1 MHSCWA
7 GRNSGCVRVVQQGG
21 VAVCAC
27 RSGLHVAQR
36 VRLLWHRSPC
46 VQRPEL
52 LTFCRAPAP
61 CLRLAD
67 EQLVASLGS
76 CPDKDALRRLLQKHL
91 NAGGQQPSEL
101 AESSRQAASQGGPS
115 ASPRSEQQ
123 AVAAAAAAEE
133 QPAAPGAGTKR
144 PAPAES
150 AAAGSSLGAKRQRG
164 AAAGERQVHTR
175 SLRSN
180 SAAQDA
186 EQQQGQ
192 QQGAPTEPQGAEDAL
207 EQSSRQQAQQQPQAE
222 QTQAEQHEQQK
233 VQQEAQQRQPREQLQ
248 QQQEAQPQAMEV
260 DAAAP
265 PPQQMLGLPL
275 PPPLQPQQA
284 QQQPVAEPKRE
295 EQVLPQVHGLAT
307 GSPLL
312 LQPGGGQ
319 AVAASAGQQAQ
330 PPLEAVSAAG
340 AGTGQHPLLPASSA
354 VAALRTML
362 QGSGGDGDG
371 WPADVRQQAA
381 DALAA
386 TSAAATETELIAAQI
401 DAIHAAL
408 KPLEVPFSARLA
420 CTRRFRQLPA
430 VQRSGLLAELRN
442 IVREGSVSDL
452 LDWMQEVAAS

>member
-1 MHSCWA
+1 MCSSLPAEEVQTLSETQRFTSLGEQHPPPVLLA
-7 GRNSGCVRVVQQGG
+7 GQ
-21 VAVCAC
+21 A
-27 RSGLHVAQR
+27 AQR
-36 VRLLWHRSPC
+36 QWHSSEALAVGEEAEAAA
-46 VQRPEL
+46 VQ
-52 LTFCRAPAP
+52 A
-61 CLRLAD
+61 
-67 EQLVASLGS
+67 
-76 CPDKDALRRLLQKHL
+76 
-91 NAGGQQPSEL
+91 QQ
-101 AESSRQAASQGGPS
+101 QWM
-115 ASPRSEQQ
+115 QQ
-123 AVAAAAAAEE
+123 A
-133 QPAAPGAGTKR
+133 
-144 PAPAES
+144 
-150 AAAGSSLGAKRQRG
+150 
-164 AAAGERQVHTR
+164 QVQ
-175 SLRSN
+175 L
-180 SAAQDA
+180 AQ
-186 EQQQGQ
+186 
-192 QQGAPTEPQGAEDAL
+192 
-207 EQSSRQQAQQQPQAE
+207 QQAQQQQK
-222 QTQAEQHEQQK
+222 QSQGQQ
-233 VQQEAQQRQPREQLQ
+233 QPRGQ
-248 QQQEAQPQAMEV
+248 QDVQPQAMEV

-275 PPPLQPQQA
+275 PPPQQPQQA